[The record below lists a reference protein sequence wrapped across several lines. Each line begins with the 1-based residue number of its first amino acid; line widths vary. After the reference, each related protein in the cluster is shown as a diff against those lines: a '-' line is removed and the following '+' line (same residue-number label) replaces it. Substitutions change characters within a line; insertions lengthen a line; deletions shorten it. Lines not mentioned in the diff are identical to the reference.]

1 MINYILLDGSPEVE
15 NDKKDNMLVE
25 VNGKL
30 IEVNM
35 TEDEDKGQK
44 PQGVENPDTELFQ
57 RGFNIFMGEVNMESV
72 KQIINWIIS
81 ANFAKEKMHKELTLG
96 ICSPGGDLNACF
108 ALLDVMMGS
117 KIPIRTIGMGMI
129 ASCGLLMFI
138 TGAKGRRVLTPNTSI
153 LSHQYTWGSFGK
165 EHELFATVKEFDLT
179 TSRLLSHYKK
189 CTGLSEKV
197 IREKL
202 LPPHDV
208 WLDSKQAKKL
218 GLCDSV
224 KEMRMT

>member
-1 MINYILLDGSPEVE
+1 MSEQNNEEPSADKEILL
-15 NDKKDNMLVE
+15 K
-25 VNGKL
+25 
-30 IEVNM
+30 
-35 TEDEDKGQK
+35 
-44 PQGVENPDTELFQ
+44 
-57 RGFNIFMGEVNMESV
+57 RGISIFMGDV
-72 KQIINWIIS
+72 KSETISPIVDWILA
-81 ANFAKEKMHKELTLG
+81 ANLSKKPHKELTLG

-138 TGAKGRRVLTPNTSI
+138 TGTKGKRILTPNTSI
-153 LSHQYTWGSFGK
+153 LSHQYTWGSYGK
-165 EHELFATVKEFDLT
+165 EHELFATVKEFELT
-179 TSRLLSHYKK
+179 TERMINHYKK

-208 WLDSKQAKKL
+208 WLDANQAKRL
-218 GLCDSV
+218 GICDRIQ
-224 KEMRMT
+224 EMGME